1 MTFQFQGNNYA
12 NEHEMRRRFHHQLFS
27 CRSDF
32 EETRRMSS
40 FFKNPT
46 THGLSFTKV
55 TSRHV
60 FILKIIVYYYDKIA
74 SEGEGRKPSSDR
86 QKYIV
91 ESEFALLGILSKT
104 MSNNIFLFRFQWTTR
119 MQAEIINV

>member
-1 MTFQFQGNNYA
+1 MTFRFQGNNYA
-12 NEHEMRRRFHHQLFS
+12 NEHEMQGRFHHQLFS

-32 EETRRMSS
+32 EETRRVSLNS
-40 FFKNPT
+40 T
-46 THGLSFTKV
+46 TPLAFACESYIEMTFLFVNDYLH
-55 TSRHV
+55 
-60 FILKIIVYYYDKIA
+60 YDKIP

-104 MSNNIFLFRFQWTTR
+104 MSNNIFLFRFQWTTQ

>member
-1 MTFQFQGNNYA
+1 MF
-12 NEHEMRRRFHHQLFS
+12 LFFN
-27 CRSDF
+27 DYL
-32 EETRRMSS
+32 
-40 FFKNPT
+40 
-46 THGLSFTKV
+46 H
-55 TSRHV
+55 
-60 FILKIIVYYYDKIA
+60 YDKIA

-119 MQAEIINV
+119 MQAEIINI